1 MSAEDEASPSG
12 ARVKALYEGLNA
24 QLKKHADRLDKPL
37 RALQRAYFKCAGE
50 CSDDVRP
57 TEAVTACIAQ
67 CHRPMVEAQGLVSH
81 AVQAFQKR
89 VERCQ
94 EVCGGCRRAARVL
107 GGGSGVDNASM
118 RVYEAANGG
127 SVVVGGSFHK
137 APARSPPPSH
147 PPPHPQI
154 AGESIDELASG
165 SSSSAREAERAKYLK
180 ALEPCAAREG
190 EKLAG
195 LFDPVAAAL
204 PVALR
209 DIEGVHAAPKR
220 KGTLW

>member
-37 RALQRAYFKCAGE
+37 RALQRAYFMCAGE

-94 EVCGGCRRAARVL
+94 EVRGGAARGADVMW
-107 GGGSGVDNASM
+107 SGVNADNASM

-127 SVVVGGSFHK
+127 SVVVEAAFTRRL
-137 APARSPPPSH
+137 PARH
-147 PPPHPQI
+147 RPHILLPTP
-154 AGESIDELASG
+154 ADCR
-165 SSSSAREAERAKYLK
+165 REHR
-180 ALEPCAAREG
+180 
-190 EKLAG
+190 
-195 LFDPVAAAL
+195 
-204 PVALR
+204 
-209 DIEGVHAAPKR
+209 
-220 KGTLW
+220 